1 MLSIFKTTVVSTRQ
15 RGGGGGCIHSSVY
28 LSVCA
33 SYLSV
38 KDELSADFSVGTVG
52 CVGFKWL

>member
-15 RGGGGGCIHSSVY
+15 RGGGCIHSSVY